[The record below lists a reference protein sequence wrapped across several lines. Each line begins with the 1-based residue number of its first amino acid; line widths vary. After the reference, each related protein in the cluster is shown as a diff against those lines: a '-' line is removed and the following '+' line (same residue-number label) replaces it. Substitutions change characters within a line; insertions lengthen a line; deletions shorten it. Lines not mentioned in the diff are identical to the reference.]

1 MVDDR
6 VEVERLDCM
15 DRREWYEVVV
25 EVRKDGAGE
34 RKDEPVE
41 AVVDMDEAVCE
52 DATELRRLSMAC
64 WNMRWIMSG
73 RCLASKASM
82 CRIDSSGMSKLS
94 SMLAQGS
101 SGGGDGLPM
110 GVGFGDGATHSLPVV
125 GGLTSWVG
133 GWCWY

>member
-1 MVDDR
+1 MDEAIEGATLDMVDDR

-52 DATELRRLSMAC
+52 DATELRPRVCELVGRWFAMGERTALHGLLEHAVDHVRAMSRQQGLDVSHRLLGDVEVVVHAGAGQLR
-64 WNMRWIMSG
+64 RW
-73 RCLASKASM
+73 
-82 CRIDSSGMSKLS
+82 
-94 SMLAQGS
+94 
-101 SGGGDGLPM
+101 
-110 GVGFGDGATHSLPVV
+110 
-125 GGLTSWVG
+125 
-133 GWCWY
+133 